1 MKKKVLII
9 SGEPSGDLHGAGL
22 IRELKRINPDIEY
35 SGVGGNKLKQEGMN
49 LLYSIEK
56 LSFMGFYEVLKNLKV
71 IRELKRKLLDFIDH
85 DKPDLVILI
94 DYPGFNLRFAKEIKK
109 REIPILYYISPQ
121 VWAWGKKRIETIKKL
136 VDRMVVFFP
145 FEEKLY
151 KDAGVEVDLIGH
163 PLLDLVKP
171 ALSKDE
177 FQRKL
182 KLTGKETLVGLLP
195 GSRWQEI
202 EKVLPV
208 MVRACLILKKRFP
221 DLKIAIGV
229 APNINQE
236 RLQIFLKK
244 TNLEAIILEDL
255 TYDLMSYSDLLLATS
270 GTATLES
277 AISGTPLIVLYKT
290 SLFTYLLAK
299 TLVKIPNIGMV
310 NIVAEKK
317 IVPEFIQSEAKPE
330 RIAREMEKI
339 LTDKAEYERIRND
352 LSRVRD
358 RLSEKGAYQRGARI
372 VNQMLSQVFQ

>member
-1 MKKKVLII
+1 M
-9 SGEPSGDLHGAGL
+9 
-22 IRELKRINPDIEY
+22 
-35 SGVGGNKLKQEGMN
+35 
-49 LLYSIEK
+49 
-56 LSFMGFYEVLKNLKV
+56 
-71 IRELKRKLLDFIDH
+71 
-85 DKPDLVILI
+85 
-94 DYPGFNLRFAKEIKK
+94 
-109 REIPILYYISPQ
+109 
-121 VWAWGKKRIETIKKL
+121 
-136 VDRMVVFFP
+136 VFFP

-171 ALSKDE
+171 ALSKEE

-208 MVRACLILKKRFP
+208 MVWACLILKKRFP

-244 TNLEAIILEDL
+244 MNLEATLLKDL

-310 NIVAEKK
+310 NIVAGEK
-317 IVPEFIQSEAKPE
+317 IVPEFIQFQANPE
-330 RIAREMEKI
+330 KIASEMEMI
-339 LTDKAEYERIRND
+339 LKDKDEYEKIKRD
-352 LSRVRD
+352 LARVRD
-358 RLSEKGAYQRGARI
+358 RLGENGAYHRGARI
-372 VNQMLSQVFQ
+372 VNRMLSQVFL

>member
-1 MKKKVLII
+1 MNKKVLII
-9 SGEPSGDLHGAGL
+9 AGEPSGDLHGAGL

-49 LLYSIEK
+49 LLFGIEK

-71 IRELKRKLLDFIDH
+71 IRELKKKLLDFIDR

-94 DYPGFNLRFAKEIKK
+94 DYPGFNLRFAKQVKK
-109 REIPILYYISPQ
+109 RKIPILYYISPQ
-121 VWAWGKKRIETIKKL
+121 VWAWGGKRIETIKRL

-171 ALSKDE
+171 SISKEE

-182 KLTGKETLVGLLP
+182 QLTGKEILIGLLP

-208 MVRACLILKKRFP
+208 MVRACLILKKR
-221 DLKIAIGV
+221 LSNVRVAIGL
-229 APNINQE
+229 APNIGKE
-236 RLQIFLKK
+236 RLRDFLK
-244 TNLEAIILEDL
+244 NLNLDAIILEDL
-255 TYDLMSYSDLLLATS
+255 SYDLMSHSDLLLATS

-290 SLFTYLLAK
+290 SLFTYLVAK

-339 LTDKAEYERIRND
+339 LTDKGEYERIKRD
-352 LSRVRD
+352 LVTVKY
-358 RLSEKGAYQRGARI
+358 RLGEKGAYHRGAQI
-372 VNQMLSQVFQ
+372 VNQMLSQVFL

>member
-9 SGEPSGDLHGAGL
+9 AGEPSGDLHGAGL
-22 IRELKRINPDIEY
+22 IQELKKINPDIEY
-35 SGVGGNKLKQEGMN
+35 SGVGGNKLKQEGTN

-71 IRELKRKLLDFIDH
+71 IRELKKKLLDFIDR

-94 DYPGFNLRFAKEIKK
+94 DYPGFNLRFAREIKK
-109 REIPILYYISPQ
+109 RGILILYYISPQ
-121 VWAWGKKRIETIKKL
+121 IWAWGKKRIKTIKEL
-136 VDRMVVFFP
+136 VDRMIVFFP

-151 KDAGVEVDLIGH
+151 KDAGVEVNFIGH

-171 ALSKDE
+171 SFSKDE
-177 FQRKL
+177 FQRKSQ
-182 KLTGKETLVGLLP
+182 LTGKEILIGLLP

-208 MVRACLILKKRFP
+208 MARACLILKKRLP
-221 DLKIAIGV
+221 NLRVAIGL
-229 APNINQE
+229 APNINRE
-236 RLQIFLKK
+236 RLQVLLKK
-244 TNLEAIILEDL
+244 LNLEAIILEDL
-255 TYDLMSYSDLLLATS
+255 SYDLMSHSDLLLATS

-310 NIVAEKK
+310 NIVAGEK
-317 IVPEFIQSEAKPE
+317 IVPEFIQFEAEPE
-330 RIAREMEKI
+330 RIAQEMEKI
-339 LTDKAEYERIRND
+339 LTDKGEYERIKRD
-352 LSRVRD
+352 LATVKY
-358 RLSEKGAYQRGARI
+358 RLGEKGAYQRGARI
-372 VNQMLSQVFQ
+372 VNQMLSQVFL

>member
-22 IRELKRINPDIEY
+22 IRELKRINPGIEY
-35 SGVGGNKLKQEGMN
+35 YGVGGSKLKQEGMN
-49 LLYSIEK
+49 LLFSIEK

-71 IRELKRKLLDFIDH
+71 IRELKRKLLDFIDR

-94 DYPGFNLRFAKEIKK
+94 DYPGFNLRFAREIKK

-171 ALSKDE
+171 ALSKEE

-195 GSRWQEI
+195 GSRRQEI

-208 MVRACLILKKRFP
+208 MVQACLILKKRLP
-221 DLKIAIGV
+221 NLRVAIGLS
-229 APNINQE
+229 PNISRE
-236 RLQIFLKK
+236 KLQVFLKRIDF
-244 TNLEAIILEDL
+244 EAIIIEDL

-277 AISGTPLIVLYKT
+277 AISGTPLIILYKT

-310 NIVAEKK
+310 NIVAGEK
-317 IVPEFIQSEAKPE
+317 IVPEFIQSEAKAE
-330 RIAREMEKI
+330 RIAREMERI
-339 LTDKAEYERIRND
+339 LTDKGEYERMKND
-352 LSRVRD
+352 LARVRD
-358 RLSEKGAYQRGARI
+358 RLGEQGAYQRGARI
-372 VNQMLSQVFQ
+372 VNQILSQVFL

>member
-9 SGEPSGDLHGAGL
+9 AGEPSGDLHGAGL
-22 IRELKRINPDIEY
+22 IRELKKINPEIEY
-35 SGVGGNKLKQEGMN
+35 FGVGGNKLKQEGMN
-49 LLYSIEK
+49 LLFSIEK

-71 IRELKRKLLDFIDH
+71 IRDLKKTLLNFVDR

-94 DYPGFNLRFAKEIKK
+94 DYPGFNLRFAREIKK
-109 REIPILYYISPQ
+109 RGIRILYYISPQ
-121 VWAWGKKRIETIKKL
+121 VWAWGKKRIETIKEL
-136 VDRMVVFFP
+136 VDRMIVFFS

-151 KDAGVEVDLIGH
+151 KDAGVEVSFIGH

-171 ALSKDE
+171 SISKEE
-177 FQRKL
+177 FRRKL
-182 KLTGKETLVGLLP
+182 QLTGNEILIGLLP

-208 MVRACLILKKRFP
+208 MVRACLILGKKLHNIRV
-221 DLKIAIGV
+221 AIGL
-229 APNINQE
+229 APNIDQAK
-236 RLQIFLKK
+236 LQVLLKK
-244 TNLEAIILEDL
+244 LNLEAVFLKDL

-330 RIAREMEKI
+330 RIAQEMERI
-339 LTDKAEYERIRND
+339 LTDKGEYERIKND

-358 RLSEKGAYQRGARI
+358 RLGEKGAYQRGALI
-372 VNQMLSQVFQ
+372 VNQLLSA